1 MSMLTRVM
9 KYNRLPFIINKMNIF
24 LFLNKKKKKA
34 TDIPLRKGTRDTG
47 QRFAP
52 KKTQT
57 NKNKHR
63 EKKQLFKAQ
72 GTEPFKL
79 KLKTLK
85 SWNRSRLAFILM
97 KQVW

>member
-24 LFLNKKKKKA
+24 LFLNKKKKKK
-34 TDIPLRKGTRDTG
+34 RKSYRHTSKEGNKRHLTT
-47 QRFAP
+47 FCT
-52 KKTQT
+52 KKT
-57 NKNKHR
+57 NKQ
-63 EKKQLFKAQ
+63 EKNRLFKAQ